1 MEPLKLRCWFTG
13 LPAEPPT
20 DILAMPPATVGRI
33 VHNIVEEIMT
43 ILHRIIHF
51 PKPEE
56 MEEAGAGCVCLAG
69 CDSFLLQRATEEML
83 HKQKTLD
90 LTAAAGH
97 LRCQGHISGCL
108 HWQSRI
114 CTRCSCPPQ
123 MSPSTNRLCIH
134 QLGAF
139 Y

>member
-1 MEPLKLRCWFTG
+1 
-13 LPAEPPT
+13 
-20 DILAMPPATVGRI
+20 
-33 VHNIVEEIMT
+33 MT

-56 MEEAGAGCVCLAG
+56 MEEAGAGFVCLAG

-97 LRCQGHISGCL
+97 LRCQGAHFWMFTLAIQDLHTVLMSSADVPIYKQALYPPAGCFL
-108 HWQSRI
+108 
-114 CTRCSCPPQ
+114 
-123 MSPSTNRLCIH
+123 
-134 QLGAF
+134 LGDAG
-139 Y
+139 